1 MAVVDA
7 AQRTMVVSWD
17 RYGAMRL
24 LHFAAALAA
33 SSLTFKRQ

>member
-17 RYGAMRL
+17 RCGAMRL
-24 LHFAAALAA
+24 LHL
-33 SSLTFKRQ
+33 LLH